1 MPENKSPRNKT
12 LYFDDISDE
21 EKLILDAKI
30 IKYNSY
36 NIDNFLVDG
45 LVDPYVFCN
54 KTVQADCMKLI
65 PKLKAESV
73 DLLILDPPYNI
84 DKQFSPDSE
93 FKRKST
99 GQYKEY
105 IRNILLEAH
114 RILKSSGNIYLCN
127 DWRGSCLQEVL
138 EEFFIV
144 RNRITWRREKGRS
157 SSRNFKNNSEDIW
170 FCTKSND
177 YTFNA
182 EAVKVK
188 KEIIAP
194 YKKDGEPK
202 GWTESEDGN
211 YRMTGLSNFWAD
223 TIIPFWS
230 MPENTEMNCQKP
242 IEVIERLILASSNI
256 GDIVLDPFGGSGT
269 TSVVAKK
276 IGRNYVTI
284 ERSARL
290 TIIIEKR
297 LSLVESY
304 DVLTKKYNL
313 NHRQIYRIIFRKLK
327 Q

>member
-1 MPENKSPRNKT
+1 
-12 LYFDDISDE
+12 
-21 EKLILDAKI
+21 
-30 IKYNSY
+30 
-36 NIDNFLVDG
+36 
-45 LVDPYVFCN
+45 
-54 KTVQADCMKLI
+54 
-65 PKLKAESV
+65 
-73 DLLILDPPYNI
+73 
-84 DKQFSPDSE
+84 
-93 FKRKST
+93 
-99 GQYKEY
+99 
-105 IRNILLEAH
+105 
-114 RILKSSGNIYLCN
+114 
-127 DWRGSCLQEVL
+127 
-138 EEFFIV
+138 
-144 RNRITWRREKGRS
+144 
-157 SSRNFKNNSEDIW
+157 
-170 FCTKSND
+170 
-177 YTFNA
+177 
-182 EAVKVK
+182 
-188 KEIIAP
+188 
-194 YKKDGEPK
+194 
-202 GWTESEDGN
+202 
-211 YRMTGLSNFWAD
+211 MTGLSNFWAD